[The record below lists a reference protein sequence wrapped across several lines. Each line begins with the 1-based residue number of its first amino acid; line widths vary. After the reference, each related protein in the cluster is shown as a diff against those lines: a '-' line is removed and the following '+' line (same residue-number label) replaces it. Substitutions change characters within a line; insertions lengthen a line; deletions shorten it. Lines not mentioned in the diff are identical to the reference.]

1 MVLADILTVLTHNS
15 SQVLTTV
22 VQAGLSPIDGI
33 ARAVGATTAATGK
46 MGVVFLNA
54 FLKGLVS

>member
-15 SQVLTTV
+15 GQVLTTV

-33 ARAVGATTAATGK
+33 ARAVGAATAVTAN
-46 MGVVFLNA
+46 MSVVFFNA
-54 FLKGLVS
+54 FLKGLST